1 MQPSEVSKSL
11 QICVKVTSI
20 KQINLSGTKDFTFDK
35 IFNESTSQQE
45 FFRESIKPNLDK
57 ALLGYNFCAFA
68 YGQTGSG
75 KTYSMGTNY
84 NKHTKPIEM
93 GFLPNSLTYIFEK
106 IKELQ
111 DEVEFLVKISFIEI
125 YNEEIKDLLNIKVYL
140 HNLKKLL
147 IKS

>member
-1 MQPSEVSKSL
+1 M
-11 QICVKVTSI
+11 
-20 KQINLSGTKDFTFDK
+20 SGTKDFTFDK